1 MNLTELSP
9 SMNSKTLSESYS
21 KQFGNSIDAS
31 TLSIDEA
38 QRMLSQT
45 RGKIV
50 EFKQSSKAHTR
61 ENNPVFLKLMMMEQ
75 ALAARVNETEENTM
89 NIKNITQNKKSA
101 FVNAVKEAA
110 KGKTVDT
117 ASLRSMG
124 VTESLLS
131 IVESQDSAVAF
142 MKGLVEKKKCNENKT
157 RLQEGE
163 VDQAQVVL
171 AAQDMVDQVQKMIEN
186 MSDLKV
192 KELPAL
198 ADGIRGQM
206 GTDQSTQFQT
216 AAGSALD
223 SLVAALSTAK
233 EELNSATGI
242 LTGEE
247 LSVPGEEGM
256 DDMGMDMGMDAEL
269 DAAPTDDMAMDAGL
283 DAEMDAL
290 DAPEG
295 DLGRD
300 RI

>member
-1 MNLTELSP
+1 MNLTELNPVLS
-9 SMNSKTLSESYS
+9 SKRLSESYA
-21 KQFGNSIDAS
+21 KQFGKGIDVSGLPRKQA
-31 TLSIDEA
+31 I
-38 QRMLSQT
+38 QMLNKT

-50 EFKQSSKAHTR
+50 EYKQSANAHTR
-61 ENNPVFLKLMMMEQ
+61 ETDPVYNKLMVLEQ
-75 ALAARVNETEENTM
+75 ALTARVNETEEKKM

-110 KGKTVDT
+110 QGKAVNK

-124 VTESLLS
+124 ISESLLKV
-131 IVESQDSAVAF
+131 VESQESAAKF
-142 MKGLVEKKKCNENKT
+142 MKTVVSEKRKCKENKA

-206 GTDQSTQFQT
+206 GTEQSESFKSQ
-216 AAGSALD
+216 AGAALD
-223 SLVAALSTAK
+223 SLISNLSTAK
-233 EELNSATGI
+233 EELNAATGI

-247 LSVPGEEGM
+247 LSVPGEDDMELDVDSGM
-256 DDMGMDMGMDAEL
+256 DVEPEMGAEPDL
-269 DAAPTDDMAMDAGL
+269 DL

-290 DAPEG
+290 DEPEG
-295 DLGRD
+295 DLGRE
-300 RI
+300 RIDV

>member
-1 MNLTELSP
+1 MNLNELAP
-9 SMNSKTLSESYS
+9 KKTSKALSESYS
-21 KQFGNSIDAS
+21 KQFGKNIDVS
-31 TLSIDEA
+31 TLQVDHA
-38 QRMLSQT
+38 RVMLQKT
-45 RGKIV
+45 RDRIQEYKLS
-50 EFKQSSKAHTR
+50 ENAHYR
-61 ENNPVFLKLMMMEQ
+61 EQDQDYLRLMVMEQ
-75 ALAARVNETEENTM
+75 ALAARVNETEEKTM
-89 NIKNITQNKKSA
+89 NIKNITQNRKSA

-110 KGKTVDT
+110 QGKAVDK

-124 VTESLLS
+124 VTESLLTV
-131 IVESQDSAVAF
+131 VESQDTAVKF
-142 MKGLVEKKKCNENKT
+142 MKGLVEKKKCKEDKT

-198 ADGIRGQM
+198 TDGIRGQM
-206 GTDQSTQFQT
+206 GADQAQSFSS
-216 AAGSALD
+216 AAGAALD
-223 SLVAALSTAK
+223 SLVGALTTAK

-247 LSVPGEEGM
+247 MSVPGE
-256 DDMGMDMGMDAEL
+256 DDMDMDMGMDAEL
-269 DAAPTDDMAMDAGL
+269 DVDAGL
-283 DAEMDAL
+283 DDMGGDDIDAEMDAL

-295 DLGRD
+295 DLGRE